1 MSVTQSARYLLLM
14 LVLVQAGCGS
24 GGSVQSDEDLVCCN
38 EPPPTGL
45 LIAADNE
52 AQFLEIFSRS
62 IIEDGEDYLNNDG
75 NADVVFA
82 TEDSGRS
89 FTTTYTL
96 EASVDEHDVVK
107 YDGDHLFIAPSR
119 SMDCCFVMEDFSR
132 VANDGV
138 EEDPDSPNEA
148 ERGIRIL
155 STDSEEASAILVSV
169 IPVDGDLT
177 VEGLY
182 NKDSSLVSLRS
193 SSWWGTFGER
203 FSASWAWEGQTSAL
217 DIYDISVPEQP
228 ELKLQIEM
236 EGGFVTSRRVDKHV
250 YMVARHTPEIPGL
263 IRYPSTQEEIEENKV
278 LLRDLTAAEVLPTVL
293 INGESSLLVE
303 ADDCLFM
310 DKTNEQA
317 SARYGFPVMTFVIAV
332 DLESESMLGAS
343 CYMGSVSGVYA
354 SENAIYLTQAEGY
367 DEESRTL
374 LHSFK
379 ASDDLTYQGSG
390 SVDGH
395 LWSRGEVDFRISE
408 HAGYLRVVTTTQTG
422 PWGSEDSIDHQL
434 SVLQRSNQE
443 LALNLVETLPN
454 ANRPEKIGKPNE
466 SLYGVRF
473 FGDTLYLVTFET
485 VDPLYVIDVTNP
497 EDPMIT
503 GELTIP
509 GFSDFLHPV
518 NDDLLLGLGADEN
531 GLTKLELFNISDM
544 TAPYSLGTHLLGDGS
559 WSYSEARYNRH
570 AFTYQQYDES
580 TDRFAVPLTVYGK
593 DEDDFF
599 QQNRLYMLQLEG
611 KDNPAVATIVEV
623 GHIKSVT
630 DNWWNNGPHRSVFD
644 DDAVYFIDGTSVYS
658 TLWSNPLEQDG
669 PF

>member
-1 MSVTQSARYLLLM
+1 
-14 LVLVQAGCGS
+14 
-24 GGSVQSDEDLVCCN
+24 
-38 EPPPTGL
+38 
-45 LIAADNE
+45 
-52 AQFLEIFSRS
+52 
-62 IIEDGEDYLNNDG
+62 
-75 NADVVFA
+75 
-82 TEDSGRS
+82 
-89 FTTTYTL
+89 
-96 EASVDEHDVVK
+96 
-107 YDGDHLFIAPSR
+107 
-119 SMDCCFVMEDFSR
+119 
-132 VANDGV
+132 
-138 EEDPDSPNEA
+138 
-148 ERGIRIL
+148 
-155 STDSEEASAILVSV
+155 
-169 IPVDGDLT
+169 
-177 VEGLY
+177 
-182 NKDSSLVSLRS
+182 
-193 SSWWGTFGER
+193 
-203 FSASWAWEGQTSAL
+203 
-217 DIYDISVPEQP
+217 
-228 ELKLQIEM
+228 
-236 EGGFVTSRRVDKHV
+236 
-250 YMVARHTPEIPGL
+250 
-263 IRYPSTQEEIEENKV
+263 
-278 LLRDLTAAEVLPTVL
+278 
-293 INGESSLLVE
+293 
-303 ADDCLFM
+303 
-310 DKTNEQA
+310 
-317 SARYGFPVMTFVIAV
+317 
-332 DLESESMLGAS
+332 
-343 CYMGSVSGVYA
+343 
-354 SENAIYLTQAEGY
+354 
-367 DEESRTL
+367 
-374 LHSFK
+374 
-379 ASDDLTYQGSG
+379 
-390 SVDGH
+390 
-395 LWSRGEVDFRISE
+395 
-408 HAGYLRVVTTTQTG
+408 LRVVTTTQTG